1 MANTQRTTGSN
12 QQKALKLYKAGKTLS
27 EISEAIFGDRDHL
40 NPCRQMLALAGVNYQ
55 SSRPETVS
63 NCLRAAYAH
72 FAKSSELYRKGG
84 R

>member
-1 MANTQRTTGSN
+1 MANTQRTTGTN

-27 EISEAIFGDRDHL
+27 EISEALFGDRDHL
-40 NPCRQMLALAGVNYQ
+40 NPCRQMLALAGVTYQ

-63 NCLRAAYAH
+63 AALRAASAH
-72 FAKSSELYRKGG
+72 FAKSAELYRKGG